1 MRSCARKI
9 PFIVLAI
16 LGVGCCSAPVLA
28 LSYSQAVDVSF
39 TFNPTLSI
47 SLSSADLVIS
57 ELVPGS
63 IADSNTIDINVSTN
77 TAFGY
82 TLSANVGNA
91 TSYNTRNLIRSDLGN
106 SFASVAIDSS
116 LDSLSTDNT
125 WGFSYKPSSD
135 SAPWAS
141 YSGLPLYSDTENTK
155 TLVDTNSPLD
165 AQSIQFKIAA
175 KAASTMPAGEYRNV
189 INFIAVAKPEPTP
202 APIQCE
208 ENKICYSNNALDN
221 VEGTMGK
228 QPNAT
233 SGSTV
238 TLLASNYSRQGF
250 GFAGWNTA
258 PDYSGTNYG
267 PNEDVTMPAD
277 MSHGLPLYAM
287 WVKSSGVMQGWNGC
301 IGLNIGDVT
310 ALTDARDNDTY
321 AVAKLADGKCW
332 MIENLRLD
340 NTADHNA
347 DGTLSQ
353 GYDSSFIGLAEP
365 EVANF
370 SDSTTANSLYT
381 TETGIAG
388 KNTIS
393 GSNQGYRFPRYNNI
407 NTPTNPEDRSTN
419 PISNSFTNDATTP
432 GMYSYGGYYTWAAAI
447 ADITNYTTNNQNV
460 TTSSICPSG
469 WVLPSGGDK
478 GNEANSDY
486 WDLIVNGINN
496 QVKPANYGSTTTPYY
511 TGTSEGRN
519 ISKALRAYPNNYIY
533 SGNFYG
539 SSAYNRG
546 SYGLYWV
553 STADSSSHSYNLLL
567 GSSLIYPGTYEYYKS
582 SGRTIRCISGS

>member
-9 PFIVLAI
+9 PFIALAI
-16 LGVGCCSAPVLA
+16 LGAGCCSTSALA

-77 TAFGY
+77 AAFGY

-91 TSYNTRNLIRSDLGN
+91 TSYNTRNLIRSDLEN
-106 SFASVAIDSS
+106 SFTSVAIDSS
-116 LDSLSTDNT
+116 LDNLSSDNT

-135 SAPWAS
+135 SASWAS

-165 AQSIQFKIAA
+165 AQSIRFKIAA
-175 KAASTMPAGEYRNV
+175 KAASTMPAGGYRNV

-202 APIQCE
+202 APIECE

-228 QPNAT
+228 QSNAT
-233 SGSTV
+233 SNSTV
-238 TLLASNYSRQGF
+238 TLLASNYSRRGF

-277 MSHGLPLYAM
+277 MSHGLPLYAI
-287 WVKSSGVMQGWNGC
+287 WVKSSGVMQEWNGC

-340 NTADHNA
+340 NTADHNS
-347 DGTLSQ
+347 DGSLSQ
-353 GYDSSFIGLAEP
+353 GYNPSFIGLAGSES
-365 EVANF
+365 ANF
-370 SDSTTANSLYT
+370 SNSTTANSLYT
-381 TETGIAG
+381 TAIGVEG

-393 GSNQGYRFPRYNNI
+393 GDNQGYRFPRYNNN
-407 NTPTNPEDRSTN
+407 NTSQRAENTTITNVNT
-419 PISNSFTNDATTP
+419 
-432 GMYSYGGYYTWAAAI
+432 YSYGNYYTWHAVI
-447 ADITNYTTNNQNV
+447 ADTTNYTDGDHN
-460 TTSSICPSG
+460 TTSICPKG
-469 WVLPSGGDK
+469 WSIPQGNNASAGFAKLDIDMGGT
-478 GNEANSDY
+478 GASQSTVEASNR
-486 WDLIVNGINN
+486 WR
-496 QVKPANYGSTTTPYY
+496 K
-511 TGTSEGRN
+511 
-519 ISKALRAYPNNYIY
+519 YPTNFLY
-533 SGNFYG
+533 SGVFSS
-539 SSAYNRG
+539 SSAIFRG
-546 SYGLYWV
+546 SYGLYWS
-553 STADSSSHSYNLLL
+553 STADDAYYSYYLYLYSSYV
-567 GSSLIYPGTYEYYKS
+567 YPGTSLNKNY
-582 SGRTIRCISGS
+582 GFTARCVADS